1 MSRRLVGVFDPHA
14 HADASRLLAAI
25 DEQARIISAGPLQV
39 AFSGQTPTCEQ
50 PLLCLLD
57 GFLDNAEELRA
68 ALQMP
73 TETPPESLL
82 AAGWKAF
89 GPQLPA
95 RMRGDFAL
103 LIWDAERRQGL
114 LARDQLGVRSI
125 FLHRSGAAVRFAGEM
140 RDLLRLLPCTPAP
153 DPVSVAHWL
162 SMSSRPGSAT
172 LYEGVRRLDPGS
184 MLLLDADG
192 VREATYWAPRFHE
205 PQSESPEQLAERVRA
220 HLQRAVGRRIATSE
234 LTGVLMSGGLDSASV
249 AALAAAQAPGRIA
262 AYSGVFPD
270 HPRVDE
276 TELIAELRG
285 ELRLPG
291 LTAQVRP
298 GGLLASAAH
307 AAQLWRMP
315 LLSWDQFWTLPL
327 LHAAHAEGVRTIL
340 GGDGG
345 DELFGPR
352 SYLLADR
359 LRAGHPLEALRLA
372 MELPGAAYRPPRREV
387 AAMMLNTALL
397 GALPYRTHEL
407 LRRPFAGSGAPTWL
421 GAKTRD
427 DLLAS
432 ADPLAW
438 KRLDGPR
445 WWSSIAH
452 GLTRGIDEIGIF
464 EQQRQTAACAGMEA
478 RHPLFDFDLVELCLR
493 QPPRASFDP
502 QRSRPLLRAAMSG
515 LLPDSVRLRPQ
526 KALFDELIVD
536 CLGGP
541 DAGALRALLTDPKAE
556 LGAYVDLGAVAREL
570 LDSDSIR
577 RQAPFRWMWQLWRL
591 TTAECWLRAEAEPTS
606 QPLPA
611 AIPPSET
618 NVVLQRDG
626 ERERASASSYV
637 FPP

>member
-1 MSRRLVGVFDPHA
+1 VSRQLAGVFDPRGRI
-14 HADASRLLAAI
+14 DATRLRRAI
-25 DEQARIISAGPLQV
+25 EGQARVLAAGPLQV
-39 AFSGQTPTCEQ
+39 AFSGPAPVCEQ
-50 PLLCLLD
+50 PLCLLD

-68 ALQMP
+68 ALDVP
-73 TETPPESLL
+73 ADAPPESLL
-82 AAGWKAF
+82 AVGWRAF
-89 GPQLPA
+89 GAGLPA

-103 LIWDAERRQGL
+103 LIWDPEREQGL

-125 FLHRSGAAVRFAGEM
+125 FLHGSGEAVCFAGEV
-140 RDLLRLLPCTPAP
+140 RDLLRLLPRTPAP

-172 LYEGVRRLDPGS
+172 LYEGVRRLDSGS
-184 MLLLDADG
+184 MLLLDG
-192 VREATYWAPRFHE
+192 HGIREEPYWAPRFGE
-205 PQSESPEQLAERVRA
+205 PEGESQEQLAERVRA
-220 HLQRAVGRRIATSE
+220 HLQRAVRRRIATPE

-249 AALAAAQAPGRIA
+249 AALAAAQAPGRIK

-276 TELIAELRG
+276 TELIDALREELQ
-285 ELRLPG
+285 LPG

-307 AAQLWRMP
+307 AAQLWRLP

-327 LHAAHAEGVRTIL
+327 LHAAHAEGVRTVL

-359 LRAGHPLEALRLA
+359 LRAGHPLQALRLA

-387 AAMMLNTALL
+387 ARMMLDTALL
-397 GALPYRTHEL
+397 GALPYRVHEL
-407 LRRPFAGSGAPTWL
+407 LRKPLAASGAPDWL
-421 GAKTRD
+421 QSKARR

-445 WWSSIAH
+445 WWTSIAH

-464 EQQRQTAACAGMEA
+464 EQQRQTAACAGMQA

-493 QPPRASFDP
+493 QPPRASLDP
-502 QRSRPLLRAAMSG
+502 ERSRPVLRAAMSG
-515 LLPDSVRLRPQ
+515 LLPDAVRLRPQ
-526 KALFDELIVD
+526 KALFDELIID
-536 CLGGP
+536 CLAGG
-541 DAGALRALLTDPKAE
+541 DAAALRALLTDPKAE
-556 LGAYVDLGAVAREL
+556 LGAYVDLDAVARGL
-570 LDSDSIR
+570 LDSERIR

-591 TTAECWLRAEAEPTS
+591 ATAECWLRAQADPAT
-606 QPLPA
+606 QPLPVA
-611 AIPPSET
+611 TPASET
-618 NVVLQRDG
+618 SVVLQG
-626 ERERASASSYV
+626 SGYAEPASTPSYV